1 MKSSLAASAMADAGN
16 MTHDDPAPASLLR
29 LDDVRKSY
37 SVGPV
42 ATEVLRGVRLDVARG
57 DLLSI
62 MGPSGCGK
70 STLMNLIGLLDRPS
84 SGAYVLDG
92 EEVTAMDDDEISV
105 MRNRRIGFVFQSFH
119 LLPRLTAAENVG
131 LPLVYRGLPQK
142 DIRRQV
148 EAGLERLGME
158 AFADRRP
165 SELSGGQQQ
174 RIAIARSLIGAPA
187 LLLADEPTGALDQET
202 SRDIMRLLI
211 QLNVEE
217 ELTIVIVTHDAAV
230 DRQCRRRTRIS
241 EGVLREEIADGAAAQ
256 AVAH

>member
-1 MKSSLAASAMADAGN
+1 MAENAQA
-16 MTHDDPAPASLLR
+16 DPAPAALLR
-29 LDDVRKSY
+29 LHDVRKSY

-42 ATEVLRGVRLDVARG
+42 ATEVLRGVRLDVSRG

-70 STLMNLIGLLDRPS
+70 STLMNLVGLLDRPS
-84 SGAYVLDG
+84 TGTYSLDG
-92 EEVTAMDDDEISV
+92 EEVTAMDDDELSV
-105 MRNRRIGFVFQSFH
+105 LRNRRIGFVFQSFH

-142 DIRRQV
+142 EIRREV
-148 EAGLERLGME
+148 DAGLARLGME
-158 AFADRRP
+158 AFADRKP

-202 SRDIMRLLI
+202 SGDIMRLLI
-211 QLNVEE
+211 QLNAEE
-217 ELTIVIVTHDAAV
+217 GLTIVIVTHDAAV
-230 DRQCRRRTRIS
+230 DRLCRRRTRIS
-241 EGVLREEIADGAAAQ
+241 EGVLREEAADGPVSP
-256 AVAH
+256 AVSQ